1 MNDELKI
8 ITHEIQQLNEELKEL
23 ETFKVTLKKQ
33 IEDLSR
39 EHVAKQQQLKR
50 QSLEKQ
56 KLDKTLKKDNLII
69 SMEENVRDY
78 TKLINY
84 FHKLIHGKEADSTD
98 NENKLS
104 SSQSSFISSSFGSGV
119 GGYQSS
125 SESSSLA
132 SSNNSLQL
140 NSNKSNILDN
150 LKNQL
155 SLGLSKSA
163 SASASQGL
171 YVCNELTPLP
181 SPALSTTSSLN
192 TPNSVNDEH
201 PPFFCA
207 NGSFIMKKKITE
219 SNQNRK
225 NKKGKKQ
232 NKNVS
237 WNITLNFFK
246 TNQTSII
253 FALLIIK

>member
-1 MNDELKI
+1 M
-8 ITHEIQQLNEELKEL
+8 
-23 ETFKVTLKKQ
+23 
-33 IEDLSR
+33 SR

-56 KLDKTLKKDNLII
+56 RLDKQLKKDNLLI
-69 SMEENVRDY
+69 SMEEDMRDY

-84 FHKLIHGKEADSTD
+84 FHKLLYGKEADITD

-104 SSQSSFISSSFGSGV
+104 SSQSSFTSSSFGSGV
-119 GGYQSS
+119 GGYQSC

-132 SSNNSLQL
+132 SSKNSQQFDQ
-140 NSNKSNILDN
+140 SNTLDN

-155 SLGLSKSA
+155 IPLNLSNSVSSKSTEF
-163 SASASQGL
+163 

-192 TPNSVNDEH
+192 TPNSANDDH

-207 NGSFIMKKKITE
+207 NGSYVMKKKINE

-237 WNITLNFFK
+237 WSFSLDF
-246 TNQTSII
+246 
-253 FALLIIK
+253 